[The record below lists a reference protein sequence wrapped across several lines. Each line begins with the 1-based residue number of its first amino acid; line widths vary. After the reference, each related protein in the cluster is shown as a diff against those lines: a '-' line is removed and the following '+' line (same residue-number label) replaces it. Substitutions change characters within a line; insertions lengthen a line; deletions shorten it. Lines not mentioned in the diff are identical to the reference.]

1 MAGKRRALDDT
12 RAYVAQDKWRGMARS
27 TEIMQRASFAAQKR
41 IQCEILGN
49 ERSGRY
55 I

>member
-12 RAYVAQDKWRGMARS
+12 RAYVAQDRCRGMARR

-41 IQCEILGN
+41 IQSEILCY